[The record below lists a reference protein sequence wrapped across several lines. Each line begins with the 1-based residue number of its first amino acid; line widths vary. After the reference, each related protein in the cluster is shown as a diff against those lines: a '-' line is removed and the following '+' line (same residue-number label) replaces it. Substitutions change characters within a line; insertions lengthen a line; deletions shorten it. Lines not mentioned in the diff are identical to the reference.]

1 MPGPPQAHWRARSRS
16 SVVLPHPRAGQ
27 HQRGIRQP
35 IPVRQIR
42 QHGRGRARH
51 RAADAEVERRDVR
64 HALDCAARSDRAPA
78 HADAVPARQR
88 DKPLPQ
94 LLLPGIERTFAH
106 ARKRFSTVLGARG
119 RAAPGGIDQP
129 LVSGKTQ
136 LQRLAGAHADLL
148 QRRGGLDGRQ
158 HLHNPLRQ
166 IRLQIVLPRSLF
178 HPRTR
183 SFPGPPGIVR
193 RSRRAGRLVPRQSHY
208 MYAKRRIFHLFCR
221 PKPAKMKPDRSR
233 RPSHRTACT
242 GGDHAHPLHGGNPS
256 KRRPR
261 PASCSRAPKKRS
273 IRCSPPTRA
282 RYSSSTSTRPLARA
296 TRSTC
301 SSAGGKNA

>member
-1 MPGPPQAHWRARSRS
+1 MVVTMRRIPSALLQPDSTSVRGPRSNCGTPRMHPASSYRASTTATRQGRMPGPPQAHWRARSRS

-183 SFPGPPGIVR
+183 SFPGPAR
-193 RSRRAGRLVPRQSHY
+193 HRAALSP
-208 MYAKRRIFHLFCR
+208 
-221 PKPAKMKPDRSR
+221 R
-233 RPSHRTACT
+233 RPDLS
-242 GGDHAHPLHGGNPS
+242 PVNPTI
-256 KRRPR
+256 
-261 PASCSRAPKKRS
+261 CMQNGV
-273 IRCSPPTRA
+273 
-282 RYSSSTSTRPLARA
+282 YF
-296 TRSTC
+296 TC
-301 SSAGGKNA
+301 FAVQNRLK